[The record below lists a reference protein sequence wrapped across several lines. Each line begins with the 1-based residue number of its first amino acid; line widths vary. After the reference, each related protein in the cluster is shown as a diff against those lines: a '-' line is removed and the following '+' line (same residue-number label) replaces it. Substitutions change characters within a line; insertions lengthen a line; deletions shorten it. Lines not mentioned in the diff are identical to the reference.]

1 MSKGDHVFNNI
12 VAKMNGAFEAGFIAY
27 ARDKLASGSAGS
39 APLVTLIH
47 SRAARDDWMR
57 RRMPRTSSL
66 LTAFI
71 EDVALRDLRESLQT
85 ATYLGGDVNNDAYS
99 MHARE
104 FQDAVVRLFTKIART
119 RSYVSE
125 GDLTPDITRVRRAF
139 FHMTRAAED
148 PGALQ
153 RLLDQV
159 QGSARERARVE
170 AAVQAVRA
178 RLEFAWG
185 ACERIFRTAAAELL
199 RLPRS

>member
-27 ARDKLASGSAGS
+27 ARDKLASGSAGA
-39 APLVTLIH
+39 APLGALIH

-57 RRMPRTSSL
+57 RHMPRTSSL
-66 LTAFI
+66 LTAFL

-85 ATYLGGDVNNDAYS
+85 ATYLGGDANNDTYS
-99 MHARE
+99 MYAQE
-104 FQDAVVRLFTKIART
+104 FQQAVVLLFTKIART
-119 RSYVSE
+119 RSYLSE

-139 FHMTRAAED
+139 FHMARAAED

-153 RLLDQV
+153 RLLEQV
-159 QGSARERARVE
+159 QGNARERARVE

-178 RLEFAWG
+178 RLESAWG